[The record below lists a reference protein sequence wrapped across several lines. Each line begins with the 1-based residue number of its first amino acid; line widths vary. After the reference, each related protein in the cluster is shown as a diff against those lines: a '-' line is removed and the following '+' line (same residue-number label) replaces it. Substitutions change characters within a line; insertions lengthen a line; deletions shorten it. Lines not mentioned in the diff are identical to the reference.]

1 MKRRLGALQLALART
16 FLLLGMQEPLKFV
29 PFSRVE
35 LALKNCTSPQINLPI
50 PGLRTARAKQPRLGP
65 ERGDPGLLARPH
77 PRVHGETH

>member
-1 MKRRLGALQLALART
+1 MKRRLGTLLYTRT

-35 LALKNCTSPQINLPI
+35 LALKKLHFALNKSPDF
-50 PGLRTARAKQPRLGP
+50 PGLRAARAQQPRLGP